1 MPKKERRELF
11 SDPTLLTAMF
21 DYLLT
26 VGKITTDNF
35 VGDSGIITN
44 SGHTLKL
51 AIHRDVMI
59 IIVNKSLYMI
69 MNKDLRS

>member
-35 VGDSGIITN
+35 VGDSGIIMN

-51 AIHRDVMI
+51 AIHRDVI
-59 IIVNKSLYMI
+59 ITVNKSL
-69 MNKDLRS
+69 